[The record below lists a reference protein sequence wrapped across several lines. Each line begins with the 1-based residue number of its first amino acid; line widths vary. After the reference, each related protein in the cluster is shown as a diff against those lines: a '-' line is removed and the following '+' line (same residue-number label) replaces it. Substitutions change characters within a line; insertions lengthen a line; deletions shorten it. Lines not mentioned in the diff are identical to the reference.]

1 MSKKMHTS
9 YSPFKVF
16 LHKFIKQRFA
26 FVAFIIVAFIVLV
39 GVFGSWIAPFD
50 PYRPVTLQ
58 YEEKGIDS
66 ENLTSKRIELTGV
79 RLLSSVSF
87 RLPLGPSLELRLD

>member
-39 GVFGSWIAPFD
+39 GVFGF
-50 PYRPVTLQ
+50 
-58 YEEKGIDS
+58 
-66 ENLTSKRIELTGV
+66 
-79 RLLSSVSF
+79 
-87 RLPLGPSLELRLD
+87 LDCTV